1 MHTEDGNIV
10 HQCLSGNTELFA
22 LLVDKYKERIF
33 ALVYAKVGQF
43 QDAEDITQDVFLE
56 AYKKL
61 WTLRRWD
68 SFYPWLYSIA
78 SNQCKNYHYDRKRR
92 VDMTLFD
99 DPADIHLADMNAH
112 AEKLRNEQ
120 IHEALDSL
128 SEIHRQVLVL
138 RYMAGMR
145 SKEIAQTLRV
155 SPNTVNQRLMRART
169 QLKAVLNEEAIP
181 MIPTAFADRKLQPGF
196 TTHIIELIKGTQIQ
210 TAPHKTALP
219 LGLSAA
225 GGVIILLLSLS
236 ILQSPLYPVGEWL
249 GGPLPLKTRVF
260 ENGEIAVDAEAT
272 KVAIHGGEQRANGIR
287 KQKKTVQ
294 VPSITGES
302 AQTDEKEQTI
312 TSIYLP
318 KDVSWD
324 MDISPDGTK
333 MVYPGRGVTPS
344 GYEFQLIVSPLADV
358 SGEMP
363 PTQTVL
369 VHGERITQYFQPKW
383 SPNGKWIAFFRQD
396 NQHQGGEDHG
406 SDIDVYLVP
415 AAGGKVRFLART
427 DSQERMGGFSWSP
440 DSKNIA
446 FVKWTGENADI
457 YIVSITTGI
466 VRPFTADGKGNISPS
481 WSPDGKWIF
490 YRSQRA
496 SSRDTGVGSRLVWK
510 QPVDGVYATLINVVN
525 DRPHPLIYSPNGKW
539 IAHNYIV
546 GEDGEFLFRG
556 IAVDRLN
563 ENGDLVGEP
572 IVIEPAKLKESLK
585 LLRWTSSERIFV
597 LQEDYREMLYAT
609 LNTTNGERN
618 YLDIDSSSTNMG
630 SAFIS
635 FKNVQWLSDGKR
647 LFFPSDEIFSGK
659 GSHPE
664 YTPIDSRP
672 GILDIETNHF
682 TTMQLPVRTWI
693 DEFALSPDEKR
704 IAFVRTV
711 SGNRFLYIMPVAGR
725 TAHQLTRDEL
735 FPYDLRWS
743 PDGQTI
749 AFTNSIR
756 GRTEVPESQLCVV
769 SVSDGQVK
777 TLVDSG
783 LCREPAWSP
792 DGTMLAYTQY
802 PFDDIH
808 IVPSTGGEST
818 QITNTP
824 NEQESE
830 LTWTPDGKRLAFKVH
845 GVEWWIVSID
855 GGKPTKL
862 HRNHVPSSWS
872 SDGTSYLA
880 FGAHGKLQRI
890 SLDGT
895 ILSELSVRAPMHA
908 QPLSIS
914 PDGETILMWHVDS
927 EKSCWGIDVSHLDGL

>member
-1 MHTEDGNIV
+1 MHTKDGNIV

-43 QDAEDITQDVFLE
+43 QDAEDITQEAFLE

-61 WTLRRWD
+61 STLRRWD

-99 DPADIHLADMNAH
+99 DPADIHQADMDAH

-169 QLKAVLNEEAIP
+169 QLKAVLNEEAIS
-181 MIPTAFADRKLQPGF
+181 MIPTTFADRKLQPGF
-196 TTHIIELIKGTQIQ
+196 TARIIELIKGTPIQ

-236 ILQSPLYPVGEWL
+236 IPQSPLYPVGEWL
-249 GGPLPLKTRVF
+249 GGPLPLQTRVL
-260 ENGEIAVDAEAT
+260 EHGELAVDAEAT
-272 KVAIHGGEQRANGIR
+272 EVSILGGEQRDNGVR
-287 KQKKTVQ
+287 KQKKTIQ

-302 AQTDEKEQTI
+302 AKTDENEQTI
-312 TSIYLP
+312 ARIYLP
-318 KDVSWD
+318 KDASWD

-344 GYEFQLIVSPLADV
+344 GYEFQLIVSPLVDV
-358 SGEMP
+358 SGEVP

-369 VHGERITQYFQPKW
+369 VHGERTTQYFQPKW

-427 DSQERMGGFSWSP
+427 DSQERTGGFSWSP

-457 YIVSITTGI
+457 YIVSIATGI

-490 YRSQRA
+490 FLSQRTPSRVTGF
-496 SSRDTGVGSRLVWK
+496 SSRPVWK
-510 QPVDGVYATLINVVN
+510 QPVDGGNATRSNVVN
-525 DRPHPLIYSPNGKW
+525 HQHPLIYSPNRKW
-539 IAHNYIV
+539 VAHNYIV
-546 GEDGEFLFRG
+546 SQDGGFLFRG

-563 ENGDLVGEP
+563 EYGDLVGEP
-572 IVIEPAKLKESLK
+572 IIIEPAKLKESLM

-597 LQEDYREMLYAT
+597 LQEDYSEMLYAT

-618 YLDIDSSSTNMG
+618 YLDVNSTSTNTG
-630 SAFIS
+630 FAFIS
-635 FKNVQWLSDGKR
+635 FNDVQWLSGGKR
-647 LFFPSDEIFSGK
+647 LFFPSDEMFSGK
-659 GSHPE
+659 GSHSE
-664 YTPIDSRP
+664 NMHIDSRP

-693 DEFALSPDEKR
+693 HQFALSPDEKR

-711 SGNRFLYIMPVAGR
+711 SGNRFLYIMPVGGR

-756 GRTEVPESQLCVV
+756 GRTEGPESQLCVV

-777 TLVDSG
+777 ILVDSG

-808 IVPSTGGEST
+808 IVPATGGDSR

-824 NEQESE
+824 KKQESE
-830 LTWTPDGKRLAFKVH
+830 LSWTPDGKRLAYKVH
-845 GVEWWIVSID
+845 GVEWWVVLID

-862 HRNHVPSSWS
+862 HRNLIPSSWS
-872 SDGTSYLA
+872 SDGSSYLA
-880 FGAHGKLQRI
+880 LAPHGELLRI

-895 ILSELSVRAPMHA
+895 IMSELSVRAPMHA

-914 PDGETILMWHVDS
+914 PDGETILIWHVDS

>member
-1 MHTEDGNIV
+1 MHTDDGHIV
-10 HQCLSGNTELFA
+10 HQCLSGNTEAFA
-22 LLVDKYKERIF
+22 LLVDKDKARLF
-33 ALVYAKVGQF
+33 AVVYTKVGQF
-43 QDAEDITQDVFLE
+43 EDAEDITQDVFLN
-56 AYKKL
+56 AYRKL
-61 WTLRRWD
+61 STLRRWD
-68 SFYPWLYSIA
+68 NFYAWLYSIA
-78 SNQCKNYHYDRKRR
+78 SNRCKEFHRAKGRR
-92 VDMTLFD
+92 LDV
-99 DPADIHLADMNAH
+99 AYLADQSENYQADMDAH

-145 SKEIAQTLRV
+145 SKEIARTLRV
-155 SPNTVNQRLMRART
+155 SPNTVNQRLLRART
-169 QLKAVLNEEAIP
+169 QLKAVLSEEAIP

-196 TTHIIELIKGTQIQ
+196 TVRILELIKGTQIQ
-210 TAPHKTALP
+210 SAPHKTALP
-219 LGLSAA
+219 FGLSAA
-225 GGVIILLLSLS
+225 GAVIVLLLRLV
-236 ILQSPLYPVGEWL
+236 IPQSPLYPVGEWL
-249 GGPLPLKTRVF
+249 GGPLPLNTRVF
-260 ENGEIAVDAEAT
+260 ENGELAVDAQAT
-272 KVAIHGGEQRANGIR
+272 EVAILSGEQRANGLR
-287 KQKKTVQ
+287 KQEKTVQ
-294 VPSITGES
+294 VPSITGENAKS
-302 AQTDEKEQTI
+302 DEKEKAI

-318 KDVSWD
+318 KDASWD
-324 MDISPDGTK
+324 LDISPDGTK
-333 MVYPGRGVTPS
+333 MAYPGRGVTPS
-344 GYEFQLIVSPLADV
+344 GYEFQLIVSPLVDV
-358 SGEMP
+358 SGEVP

-369 VHGERITQYFQPKW
+369 VHGEKTTQYFQPKW

-415 AAGGKVRFLART
+415 AAGGNARFLART
-427 DSQERMGGFSWSP
+427 DSQQRMGGFSWSP

-446 FVKWTGENADI
+446 FVKWTAENADI
-457 YIVSITTGI
+457 YIVSIATGI

-490 YRSQRA
+490 YLSQRA
-496 SSRDTGVGSRLVWK
+496 SSRDTGFGSRPVWK
-510 QPVDGVYATLINVVN
+510 QPVDGGNATRINVV
-525 DRPHPLIYSPNGKW
+525 DHQHPLISSPNQKW
-539 IAHNYIV
+539 IAHNYVV
-546 GEDGEFLFRG
+546 GQDGEFLFRG

-618 YLDIDSSSTNMG
+618 YLDIDSTSTNMG
-630 SAFIS
+630 FTFIS
-635 FKNVQWLSDGKR
+635 FKNVQWLSGGKR

-664 YTPIDSRP
+664 YTQIDSRP

-693 DEFALSPDEKR
+693 HEFALSPDEKR

-711 SGNRFLYIMPVAGR
+711 SGNRLLYIMPVGGR
-725 TAHQLTRDEL
+725 TPHQLTRDQL
-735 FPYDLRWS
+735 LPYDLRWS

-749 AFTNSIR
+749 AFTNRIR
-756 GRTEVPESQLCVV
+756 GTTEGPESQLCAV

-777 TLVDSG
+777 ILVDSG

-808 IVPSTGGEST
+808 IVSATGGDSR

-824 NEQESE
+824 KQQESE
-830 LTWTPDGKRLAFKVH
+830 LTWTSDGKRLAYKVH
-845 GVEWWIVSID
+845 GVEWWVVSID

-862 HRNHVPSSWS
+862 HRNHIPSSWS

-880 FGAHGKLQRI
+880 LAPHGELLRI
-890 SLDGT
+890 SLDGA

-914 PDGETILMWHVDS
+914 PDGETILIWHVDS